1 MLLQAR
7 EVRRQQPLNLSH
19 LTALTKLQLSAV
31 LPLLAGDA
39 LPASLLQLH
48 AWQCFDLQPLLHL
61 RSLQLLALRPSTVPG
76 SQLLALTQLTA
87 LQEMTLCYEGGY
99 YPQGVWLEWDEKLLQ
114 QHAAVWPKLP
124 LRSLGFYEDSG
135 LYHRRDEYSWQES
148 LLPKQCVLAAA
159 QLTGLTHLALEATV
173 GGKGLLQVVQQ
184 LTGLQHL
191 SLWWDW
197 MTEHF
202 DNDGYERRGYTQEE
216 RQQAAGDVLTLMR
229 AIDEGLPRLQH
240 LNWLCDTIRTK
251 SADERMS
258 LDCVALQ
265 HVLKELKDEA
275 PDCVD
280 MQQLY
285 FAGKIWLNK
294 E

>member
-1 MLLQAR
+1 M
-7 EVRRQQPLNLSH
+7 SH

-87 LQEMTLCYEGGY
+87 LQEVTLCYEGGY

-135 LYHRRDEYSWQES
+135 LYHRRDEYFWQES

-173 GGKGLLQVVQQ
+173 GGKGCCKWC
-184 LTGLQHL
+184 
-191 SLWWDW
+191 S
-197 MTEHF
+197 
-202 DNDGYERRGYTQEE
+202 
-216 RQQAAGDVLTLMR
+216 
-229 AIDEGLPRLQH
+229 
-240 LNWLCDTIRTK
+240 
-251 SADERMS
+251 S
-258 LDCVALQ
+258 
-265 HVLKELKDEA
+265 
-275 PDCVD
+275 
-280 MQQLY
+280 
-285 FAGKIWLNK
+285 
-294 E
+294 